1 MLQRLLILIVL
12 FVILEYIHYS
22 RSWSLEIIC
31 LICLGFAICL
41 IFRRNCKKLLSNSTR
56 IIILIIFSLIF
67 YFVYNLSRTNRTFY
81 FLQELFYQVYQAC
94 LIFYFGK
101 KLVQG
106 PSKRQNL
113 NIIRTIFGILIILD
127 ITTFIISIIEAA
139 SKKQMC
145 KQISFTV
152 FRSIS
157 LITQILFLVIVEKL
171 YKRFLLNLKN
181 LLKNEQQT
189 KRQKSHFFQLKILC
203 YISFFGSL
211 ILLIVNFIYMLS
223 SDCRIIPHYGNGEYN
238 FSDELNALVHTTVKL
253 LTYFIPIILTLV
265 LFTTKNQK
273 EDSNNS
279 AFEVE
284 DLTYQQYFQ
293 GLAFD
298 K

>member
-1 MLQRLLILIVL
+1 MTTAIQCFNDFQFLQCYL
-12 FVILEYIHYS
+12 
-22 RSWSLEIIC
+22 SWSLEIIC

-41 IFRRNCKKLLSNSTR
+41 IFRKQCKNVCSNSTR
-56 IIILIIFSLIF
+56 IIILIILSLIF
-67 YFVYNLSRTNRTFY
+67 YFVFNLTRTHRTIY
-81 FLQELFYQVYQAC
+81 FLQELFYQVYQAF
-94 LIFYFGK
+94 LIYYFGK

-113 NIIRTIFGILIILD
+113 KIIQTIFVTLIILD

-139 SKKQMC
+139 SQKQMC

-171 YKRFLLNLKN
+171 YKRFLLNLQN

-211 ILLIVNFIYMLS
+211 VLLIVNFIYMLS
-223 SDCRIIPHYGNGEYN
+223 SDCRIIPHFGNGEYN
-238 FSDELNALVHTTVKL
+238 FSDELNSLVHTTIKL
-253 LTYFIPIILTLV
+253 FTYFIPIILTLV
-265 LFTTKNQK
+265 LFTTKSQK
-273 EDSNNS
+273 QDQNNTV
-279 AFEVE
+279 FEVE
-284 DLTYQQYFQ
+284 DLTNQQYFQ
-293 GLAFD
+293 GLAFY